1 MASEP
6 NSKSQNAK
14 KSCGKATNHHLMTK
28 LLAIVVK
35 KVRESISFIH
45 VHHYN
50 HLFLPM
56 LEAQT
61 AMEFE
66 LCDKKLFPL
75 WESNH

>member
-1 MASEP
+1 
-6 NSKSQNAK
+6 
-14 KSCGKATNHHLMTK
+14 MTK
-28 LLAIVVK
+28 LLANVVK

-66 LCDKKLFPL
+66 LCDKKLFPASPL
-75 WESNH
+75 YGNLIINKRVSL